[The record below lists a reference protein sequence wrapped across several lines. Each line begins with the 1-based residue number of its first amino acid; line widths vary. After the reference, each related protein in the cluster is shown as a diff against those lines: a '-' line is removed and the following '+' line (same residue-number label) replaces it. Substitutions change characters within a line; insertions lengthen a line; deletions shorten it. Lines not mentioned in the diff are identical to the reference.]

1 MAEDNKWYG
10 GETQESSELSWEEL
24 NRLGNMGDKER
35 QALAEAERH
44 HVQISK
50 PEGLAEDEYAVRYTD
65 DQGQEKDIF
74 ATRKPGNG
82 VKTGNDEF
90 DFWEPQKNPNTG
102 KYEVHAE
109 IENDLLTLGLNL
121 YARNFYTKW
130 YAEQKQAEAARQSM
144 GNPEQIADG
153 LKKDAEKLAK
163 ERSELR
169 DELGMQGRQA
179 PGTVEERLDRIER
192 NQQIMMEQ
200 LNRIEEKQRSF
211 FDKFRDKLGKGLEML
226 ANGIEKVSKKVDK
239 TADGLLLTSGAIQRG
254 FDRLYGKAPVAEYP
268 STPQQEQKQ
277 AQGARDN
284 SLGQDDIKDLKR
296 IISELTNEVKGLKE
310 RIGQLEKDNKRLNEE
325 NNKLNKENRE
335 LFAQIQTGRQNNAPE
350 KQSERRGPENREEA
364 KAAPKVE
371 EKAEQKEVKEQKRPQ
386 SNPESRKGQTED
398 EMDKAWREMLKAGEQ
413 EKQKQQNKVP
423 EKQSEEAQPRQQ
435 EKPKPQQK
443 EQNEEKQD
451 ARTLNKIDPDAELRN
466 KNVLANNIVTGGHLV
481 PLADASNVAD
491 EFKNVVNSKELMTP
505 TGFETAF
512 VYTALKNDEFN
523 SNFVPAFNK
532 MREEDRNWDNPERT
546 NLECIVDL
554 AQIALNESL
563 RHDSTAVLCQGAG
576 NTECFAYPKDQFNFD
591 FMSNSITLRDMAIN
605 IARENG
611 EILHVSEEEAHNLS
625 NMHLNDLREKLPQSI
640 AMAEYIGN
648 VLDEMDISLKKG
660 INLQPADL
668 REAIK
673 SNASEVINSFEQEG
687 MNRQQAINATY
698 NGYLKKLK
706 YDASTVINN
715 RIISAQGAN
724 GLEKIKRREAD
735 GSLKE
740 ISGAEAGFIDR
751 DGNRYSLGAMDL
763 RKKDVELTVG
773 SEDKGERGENFE
785 RNGLKKQGMIR

>member
-1 MAEDNKWYG
+1 MAEDNKWYS

-200 LNRIEEKQRSF
+200 LNRIEENQRSF

-239 TADGLLLTSGAIQRG
+239 TADGLLRTSGAIQRG

-364 KAAPKVE
+364 KA
-371 EKAEQKEVKEQKRPQ
+371 EQKEVKEQKRPQ

-413 EKQKQQNKVP
+413 EKQNKVP

-451 ARTLNKIDPDAELRN
+451 ASTLNRIDPDAELRN

-660 INLQPADL
+660 INLQPAEL

-740 ISGAEAGFIDR
+740 IAGAEAGFIDR
-751 DGNRYSLGAMDL
+751 DGNRYSLGAMNQM
-763 RKKDVELTVG
+763 KKDVELSVG
-773 SEDKGERGENFE
+773 SEGKGERGENFE
-785 RNGLKKQGMIR
+785 RIESKKQGMSR

>member
-10 GETQESSELSWEEL
+10 GETQESSELNRENLEDL
-24 NRLGNMGDKER
+24 NRQGDRDSKALDVAKEHH
-35 QALAEAERH
+35 AE
-44 HVQISK
+44 ISK
-50 PEGLAEDEYAVRYTD
+50 PEGFPEDELAVRYTD
-65 DQGQEKDIF
+65 DDGKEKDII
-74 ATRKPGNG
+74 AKRKPGNDG
-82 VKTGNDEF
+82 KPGNDEF
-90 DFWEPQKNPNTG
+90 DFWEPEKNPNTG
-102 KYEVHAE
+102 KYMVHAE

-121 YARNFYTKW
+121 YARNFYAKW
-130 YAEQKQAEAARQSM
+130 YAEQKQAEAAQQMM

-153 LKKDAEKLAK
+153 LKNEVEKQVK
-163 ERSELR
+163 ESSGLR
-169 DELGMQGRQA
+169 DELGLQGRQA
-179 PGTVEERLDRIER
+179 PQTGGMSVEERLDRIER
-192 NQQIMMEQ
+192 NQQIMMDQ
-200 LNRIEEKQRSF
+200 LNRIEENQRSF
-211 FDKFRDKLGKGLEML
+211 FDKFLDKLSKGLEML

-398 EMDKAWREMLKAGEQ
+398 ELDKYMREHSVKE
-413 EKQKQQNKVP
+413 QQNNVP
-423 EKQSEEAQPRQQ
+423 EKQPEEAQPRQ
-435 EKPKPQQK
+435 K
-443 EQNEEKQD
+443 EQDKEKQD
-451 ARTLNKIDPDAELRN
+451 ASTLNRIDPDAELRN
-466 KNVLANNIVTGGHLV
+466 KNVLANNIVTGGHLE

-491 EFKNVVNSKELMTP
+491 EFKNVVNSKELLTP
-505 TGFETAF
+505 AGFETAF
-512 VYTALKNDEFN
+512 VYTALKNEEFN

-660 INLQPADL
+660 INLQPAEL

-740 ISGAEAGFIDR
+740 IAGAEAGFIDR
-751 DGNRYSLGAMDL
+751 DGNRYSLGAMNQM
-763 RKKDVELTVG
+763 KKDVELSVG
-773 SEDKGERGENFE
+773 SEGKGERGENFE
-785 RNGLKKQGMIR
+785 RIESKKQGMSR

>member
-10 GETQESSELSWEEL
+10 GETQESSELNRENQEDL
-24 NRLGNMGDKER
+24 NRQGDRDSKALDVAKEHH
-35 QALAEAERH
+35 AE
-44 HVQISK
+44 ISK
-50 PEGLAEDEYAVRYTD
+50 PEGFPEDELAVRYTD
-65 DQGQEKDIF
+65 DDGKEKDII
-74 ATRKPGNG
+74 AKRKPGNDG
-82 VKTGNDEF
+82 KPGNDEF
-90 DFWEPQKNPNTG
+90 DFWEPEKNPNTG
-102 KYEVHAE
+102 KYMVHAE

-121 YARNFYTKW
+121 YARNFYAKW
-130 YAEQKQAEAARQSM
+130 YAEQKQAEAAQQMM

-153 LKKDAEKLAK
+153 LKNEVEKQVK
-163 ERSELR
+163 ESSGLR
-169 DELGMQGRQA
+169 DELGLQGRQA
-179 PGTVEERLDRIER
+179 PQTGGMSVEERLDRIER
-192 NQQIMMEQ
+192 NQQIMMDQ
-200 LNRIEEKQRSF
+200 LNRIEENQRSF
-211 FDKFRDKLGKGLEML
+211 FDKFLDKLSKGLEML
-226 ANGIEKVSKKVDK
+226 ANGIEKVSKKIDK
-239 TADGLLLTSGAIQRG
+239 TADGLLLASGAIQRG

-398 EMDKAWREMLKAGEQ
+398 ELDKYMREHSVKE
-413 EKQKQQNKVP
+413 QQNNVP
-423 EKQSEEAQPRQQ
+423 EKQPEEAQPRQ
-435 EKPKPQQK
+435 K
-443 EQNEEKQD
+443 EQDKEKQD
-451 ARTLNKIDPDAELRN
+451 ASTLNRIDPDAELRN
-466 KNVLANNIVTGGHLV
+466 KNVLANNIVTGGHLE

-491 EFKNVVNSKELMTP
+491 EFKNVVNSKELLTP
-505 TGFETAF
+505 AGFETAF

-523 SNFVPAFNK
+523 SNFVLAFNK

-660 INLQPADL
+660 INLQPAEL

-740 ISGAEAGFIDR
+740 IAGAEAGFIDR
-751 DGNRYSLGAMDL
+751 DGNRYSLGAMNQM
-763 RKKDVELTVG
+763 KKDVELSVG
-773 SEDKGERGENFE
+773 SEGKGERGENFE
-785 RNGLKKQGMIR
+785 RIESKKQGMSR

>member
-1 MAEDNKWYG
+1 MAEDNDVWYG
-10 GETQESSELSWEEL
+10 GTAPEISEL
-24 NRLGNMGDKER
+24 NRENLEDLNRQGDRDSKALDVAKEHH
-35 QALAEAERH
+35 AE
-44 HVQISK
+44 ISK
-50 PEGLAEDEYAVRYTD
+50 PEGFPEDELAVRYTD
-65 DQGQEKDIF
+65 DDGKEKDII
-74 ATRKPGNG
+74 AKRKPGNDG
-82 VKTGNDEF
+82 NPGNDEF
-90 DFWEPQKNPNTG
+90 DFWEPEKNPNTG
-102 KYEVHAE
+102 KYMVHAE

-121 YARNFYTKW
+121 YARNFYAKW
-130 YAEQKQAEAARQSM
+130 YAEQKQAEAAQQMM

-153 LKKDAEKLAK
+153 LKNEVEKQVK
-163 ERSELR
+163 ESSGLR
-169 DELGMQGRQA
+169 DELGLQGRQA
-179 PGTVEERLDRIER
+179 PQTGGMSVEERLDRIER
-192 NQQIMMEQ
+192 NQQIMMDQ
-200 LNRIEEKQRSF
+200 LNRIEENQRSF
-211 FDKFRDKLGKGLEML
+211 FDKFLDKLSKGLEML
-226 ANGIEKVSKKVDK
+226 ANGIEKVSKKIDK

-371 EKAEQKEVKEQKRPQ
+371 EKAEQKFEQKKEPEAKEQNRPE
-386 SNPESRKGQTED
+386 SNPESRKARKGQTED
-398 EMDKAWREMLKAGEQ
+398 ELDKYMREHSVKE
-413 EKQKQQNKVP
+413 QQNNVP
-423 EKQSEEAQPRQQ
+423 EKQPEEAQPRQ
-435 EKPKPQQK
+435 K
-443 EQNEEKQD
+443 EQDKEKQD
-451 ARTLNKIDPDAELRN
+451 ASTLNRIDPDAELRN
-466 KNVLANNIVTGGHLV
+466 KNVLANNIVTGGHLE

-491 EFKNVVNSKELMTP
+491 EFKNVVNSKELLTP
-505 TGFETAF
+505 AGFETAF

-523 SNFVPAFNK
+523 SNFVLAFNK

-591 FMSNSITLRDMAIN
+591 FSNSITLRDMTLS

-611 EILHVSEEEAHNLS
+611 EILHLSEEEAHNLS
-625 NMHLNDLREKLPQSI
+625 KMHLNDLREKLPESI
-640 AMAEYIGN
+640 QMAQYIGE
-648 VLDEMDISLKKG
+648 VLEEMDISLKKG
-660 INLQPADL
+660 INLQPAEL